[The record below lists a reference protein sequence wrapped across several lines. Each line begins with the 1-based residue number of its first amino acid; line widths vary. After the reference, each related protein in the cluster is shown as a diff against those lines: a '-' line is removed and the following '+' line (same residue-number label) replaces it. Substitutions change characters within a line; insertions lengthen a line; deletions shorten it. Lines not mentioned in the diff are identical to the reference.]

1 MNDSVGGKTQDSQKA
16 NLREWAVAGGISLG
30 TAIAIVSPFFFFG
43 MASGH
48 DIAFHMASW
57 LDAASQWKQGI
68 VFPRWTEWANFGY
81 GEPRFIFYP
90 PLSWMFGALLGT
102 LIPWKYVGIAF
113 YACVQTFA
121 GLSAYAL
128 LRQISDSRRT
138 ARFATLCF
146 VMNPYALTIIYAR
159 SDFAELL
166 AISFFPVLLLAA
178 LRLCGIFAQ
187 HRKPTAQTLAFA
199 IVFCAV
205 WLSNAPS
212 AVIATYGVA
221 FLFAF
226 SSLQTRTFEPLIK
239 GAAGILLGFGLAAFY
254 IVPAAYEQRWVKIA
268 GALASGL
275 EPAQNFLYAKTSDS
289 EHDLFNRIAS
299 NIAVMLVAWT
309 LAGATVA
316 WKALRSASDDQ
327 PHAMLG
333 AITALAAAAT
343 LLMLPVTSLL
353 WRYLP
358 ELRFVQFPWR
368 WMSVIALCAVVFTAA
383 SMKGRF
389 EWIWLL
395 VATVSIAGSGSYL
408 GNHTWWDTEDMPS
421 LETAL
426 HEGTGFEGTDEYD
439 PVGDDNSDLPLKH
452 PRARFVRGGAGGA
465 QHREIVVPGWTAE
478 HRRLLVVTPEADLVA
493 VRLLN
498 YPAWRVTVNGSPAL
512 VQHAAGTAQMI
523 IPVPAGSSHIEI
535 EFTRTLDRTVGGW
548 ISILAAGGS
557 VGLWLWR
564 RQRRPRLSGDPQPDG
579 ERPAPARCR

>member
-1 MNDSVGGKTQDSQKA
+1 
-16 NLREWAVAGGISLG
+16 
-30 TAIAIVSPFFFFG
+30 
-43 MASGH
+43 
-48 DIAFHMASW
+48 
-57 LDAASQWKQGI
+57 
-68 VFPRWTEWANFGY
+68 
-81 GEPRFIFYP
+81 
-90 PLSWMFGALLGT
+90 
-102 LIPWKYVGIAF
+102 
-113 YACVQTFA
+113 
-121 GLSAYAL
+121 
-128 LRQISDSRRT
+128 
-138 ARFATLCF
+138 
-146 VMNPYALTIIYAR
+146 
-159 SDFAELL
+159 
-166 AISFFPVLLLAA
+166 
-178 LRLCGIFAQ
+178 IFAR
-187 HRKPTAQTLAFA
+187 HREPTAQALAFA

-316 WKALRSASDDQ
+316 WRTLRSASDDK
-327 PHAMLG
+327 PHAMLA

-343 LLMLPVTSLL
+343 LLMLPVTSVL

-383 SMKGRF
+383 SMKRRF

-439 PVGDDNSDLPLKH
+439 PVGDDNSDLPLRH
-452 PRARFVRGGAGGA
+452 PRARFVLGGAGGA
-465 QHREIVVPGWTAE
+465 EHRGIVGKRWTAE

-498 YPAWRVTVNGSPAL
+498 YPAWRVTVNGSPAT

-523 IPVPAGSSHIEI
+523 IPVPAGRSHIEI

-548 ISILAAGGS
+548 ISILVVGGS
-557 VGLWLWR
+557 IGLWLWR
-564 RQRRPRLSGDPQPDG
+564 RPRRPRFSGDPQPDG